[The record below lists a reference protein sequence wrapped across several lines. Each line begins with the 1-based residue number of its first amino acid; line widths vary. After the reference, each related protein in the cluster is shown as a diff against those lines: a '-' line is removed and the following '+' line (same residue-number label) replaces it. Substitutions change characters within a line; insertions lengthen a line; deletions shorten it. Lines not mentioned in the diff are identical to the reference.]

1 MLIKTKKPVSFI
13 LSTGR
18 TGTQFFSNY
27 LSKTCEGVL
36 CLHEPHPSR
45 RFKWYSNF
53 YLNGKLSKKF
63 IAKQYLAKRKSILEN
78 DSINRYVES
87 SNFLFGC
94 VEPTNDAIEELSII
108 HIIRH
113 PITYTVSHLNK
124 GFWNGIKG
132 FTARNIPGW
141 LESIDRNIKSSGD
154 PVLILLARWIYVN
167 NVISSHQSTNSYMA
181 LRFEDI
187 FGKNAVDP
195 AGELNR
201 TRKFLGCGEM
211 GEKEQKEWLKISAN
225 KSKKDLSDK
234 WPIQNKHLDFI
245 MEKGEDVLRKFN
257 YTIDDHI
264 IKDDHEEMV

>member
-1 MLIKTKKPVSFI
+1 MPRKANKPVSFI

-27 LSKTCEGVL
+27 LSRTCEGLL
-36 CLHEPHPSR
+36 CLHEPFPSR

-53 YLNGKLSKKF
+53 YLNGKLSREF
-63 IAKQYLAKRKSILEN
+63 IAKQYLAKRKSILHN
-78 DSINRYVES
+78 DKINHYVES

-94 VEPTNDAIEELSII
+94 VEPINEGIEELRVI

-141 LESIDRNIKSSGD
+141 LEFIDKEIKSSHD
-154 PVLILLARWIYVN
+154 PVMILLARWVYVN
-167 NVISSHQSTNSYMA
+167 EVISSYQKTNPYLN

-187 FGKNAVDP
+187 FDSEASDP
-195 AGELNR
+195 VNELNR
-201 TRKFLGCGEM
+201 TRQFLDCPELPGD
-211 GEKEQKEWLKISAN
+211 EQQEWLKVTAN
-225 KSKKDLSDK
+225 KSRKDRSK
-234 WPIQNKHLDFI
+234 RWPFRKDHLDFI
-245 MEKGEDVLRKFN
+245 KNKGEDLLAKFN
-257 YTIDDHI
+257 YTIDDHYL
-264 IKDDHEEMV
+264 K